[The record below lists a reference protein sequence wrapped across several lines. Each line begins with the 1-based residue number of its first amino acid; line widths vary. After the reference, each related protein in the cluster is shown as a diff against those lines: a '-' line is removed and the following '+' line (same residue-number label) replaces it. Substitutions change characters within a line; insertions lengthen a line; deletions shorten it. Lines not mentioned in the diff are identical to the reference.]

1 MRAASSPSSR
11 VAVSSSSASSP
22 DDHRVG
28 LGGAQLALEEP
39 LALLQA
45 GQLGGDH
52 AQEVAHLLLVEAA
65 SRRAERRVGHAAGD
79 DGSGRENEMAT
90 PRA

>member
-1 MRAASSPSSR
+1 MRAVSSPSNR
-11 VAVSSSSASSP
+11 VAVSSSMTAP
-22 DDHRVG
+22 LAAG
-28 LGGAQLALEEP
+28 AQLALAQLALEEP

-52 AQEVAHLLLVEAA
+52 AQEVADLLLVEPTTAVPKAA
-65 SRRAERRVGHAAGD
+65 SDTAAGD

-90 PRA
+90 ARA